1 MSFQGSRR
9 LNQISV
15 STARVMKTLQ
25 CPMTVS
31 PVSVIYAE
39 KLAEPKEELPLSSEK
54 MPQSLLHGAPGTVGR
69 VHGPWSTMC
78 GTKQM
83 S

>member
-1 MSFQGSRR
+1 MIKPDLG
-9 LNQISV
+9 LHCL
-15 STARVMKTLQ
+15 KTPH

-54 MPQSLLHGAPGTVGR
+54 MPQSSLHEENERTSLLPTAPGTVGH
-69 VHGPWSTMC
+69 VHGTWSTMC
-78 GTKQM
+78 GT
-83 S
+83 